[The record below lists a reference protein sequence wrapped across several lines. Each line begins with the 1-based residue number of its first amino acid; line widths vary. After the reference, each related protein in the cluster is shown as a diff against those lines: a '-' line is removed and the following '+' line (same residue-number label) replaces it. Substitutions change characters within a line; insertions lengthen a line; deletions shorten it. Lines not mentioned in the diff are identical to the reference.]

1 MVVFPLPGPPVITTL
16 NGFSSMVRS
25 EKKEGQAYHITPLQ
39 PDTLASFLTWGIHG
53 ELVVWD
59 LPDAKV
65 SLLSD

>member
-1 MVVFPLPGPPVITTL
+1 
-16 NGFSSMVRS
+16 MVRS